1 MKLGSQK
8 VEMPGLP
15 NGDCLEEGACG
26 PLGEVG
32 CAFGA
37 LWFLFAVPARVV
49 EEVLQDP
56 PGQVCCDKDPPHPT
70 QQLEDLQSVL
80 HPGLARAEAY

>member
-1 MKLGSQK
+1 MSLKLGSQK

-15 NGDCLEEGACG
+15 NGDCLEEGECG

-37 LWFLFAVPARVV
+37 LWFLFAVPAKVV
-49 EEVLQDP
+49 EEVLQDQ
-56 PGQVCCDKDPPHPT
+56 PGQVCCDKDPPPPHPAAGGPPKSPPSWAG
-70 QQLEDLQSVL
+70 QS
-80 HPGLARAEAY
+80 